1 MPNNYH
7 HKKIVKTLTNQI
19 LISMLLKKE
28 AHIKNKVLENQSFSK
43 KNPKVFQI
51 KVKKNNLFKYKIF
64 NKVIIMKQMIIIS
77 KSKRLK

>member
-43 KNPKVFQI
+43 KNPKVFEI
-51 KVKKNNLFKYKIF
+51 KVKTNNLFKYKIF

>member
-43 KNPKVFQI
+43 KNPKVF
-51 KVKKNNLFKYKIF
+51 
-64 NKVIIMKQMIIIS
+64 
-77 KSKRLK
+77 